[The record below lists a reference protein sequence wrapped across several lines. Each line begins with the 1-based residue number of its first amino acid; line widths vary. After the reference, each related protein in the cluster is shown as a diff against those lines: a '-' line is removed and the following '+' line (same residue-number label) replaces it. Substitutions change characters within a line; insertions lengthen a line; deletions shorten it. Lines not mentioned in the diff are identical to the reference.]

1 VAGLAVP
8 QFADWCAVDM
18 LEPDGSLHRV
28 AIAHAD
34 AAQAERA
41 QELHRRYPTRTTGLQ
56 GPAQVVRTGRP
67 ELLPEVP
74 DAALAAVAQDEGHL
88 QVLRELG
95 LRSSICVP
103 LMPRGRIVGALT
115 FVTAESGRRL
125 GPDDLR
131 VAEDLAQRAS
141 IAIENAR
148 LYGELRDA
156 DRQKNE
162 WIAMLAHELRNPLAP
177 IRNALQLM
185 KLPGVDPES
194 FEMARE
200 MTERQVQHMVR
211 LVDDLLDVSR
221 IIRGRI
227 ELRIEPVDLAS
238 AIARGVETAQPMVD
252 AQGQELIIAVPPEP
266 LRIEGDP
273 TRLAQVVSNL
283 LHNAA
288 KFSERSGRIWVTAE
302 RQGNEAVLR
311 VRDEGAGIP
320 AELLSRLFDLFAQ
333 GDRSLERS
341 RGGLGIGLTVVRRL
355 VELHGGTVTAHSA
368 GPGKGSEFVVRLPG
382 VLDASRPEPAR
393 ASPPPAQAPVSRRV
407 LVVDDN
413 VDAAESV
420 AMILRLSGH
429 EVRLAYNGPDALQAA
444 EESRP
449 EAVLLDV
456 GLPGMSG
463 YEVAR
468 RLRQDPRFRET
479 LLIAMTGYG
488 QDADRRRSLEAGFDQ
503 HMVKPVDP
511 DALEQILATLG

>member
-1 VAGLAVP
+1 
-8 QFADWCAVDM
+8 M
-18 LEPDGSLHRV
+18 
-28 AIAHAD
+28 
-34 AAQAERA
+34 
-41 QELHRRYPTRTTGLQ
+41 
-56 GPAQVVRTGRP
+56 
-67 ELLPEVP
+67 
-74 DAALAAVAQDEGHL
+74 
-88 QVLRELG
+88 
-95 LRSSICVP
+95 
-103 LMPRGRIVGALT
+103 
-115 FVTAESGRRL
+115 
-125 GPDDLR
+125 
-131 VAEDLAQRAS
+131 
-141 IAIENAR
+141 
-148 LYGELRDA
+148 
-156 DRQKNE
+156 
-162 WIAMLAHELRNPLAP
+162 
-177 IRNALQLM
+177 
-185 KLPGVDPES
+185 
-194 FEMARE
+194 
-200 MTERQVQHMVR
+200 
-211 LVDDLLDVSR
+211 
-221 IIRGRI
+221 
-227 ELRIEPVDLAS
+227 EPVDLAGV
-238 AIARGVETAQPMVD
+238 IARGVETAQPMVD
-252 AQGQELIIAVPPEP
+252 AQGQELIIAVPPQP

-288 KFSERSGRIWVTAE
+288 KFSEQSGRIWVTAE
-302 RQGNEAVLR
+302 RQGTEAVVR

-320 AELLSRLFDLFAQ
+320 AELLTRLFDLFAQ

-382 VLDASRPEPAR
+382 VLDPSRPEPAP
-393 ASPPPAQAPVSRRV
+393 ASPPPAPAPVSRRV

-444 EESRP
+444 EESQP

-468 RLRQDPRFRET
+468 RLRQDPRFREA

-511 DALEQILATLG
+511 DALERILATLE